1 MDDSATALLARCAH
15 SDDPTTWRSFEKFF
29 KPRLLAAITRTLWRS
44 HQRRDADL
52 VDELLQETW
61 CRLLAGERRIL
72 KAFTGDT
79 EGAACVYLMR
89 VAESVTLDGLRRG
102 AAIKRGSEFCLV
114 RGHTA
119 ESLANRILDPTASP
133 EARAVRRDLWKRFW
147 QRCQHLSGSRDVDR
161 DLEIL
166 DLALFQGWTSRE
178 IAKSKGLRASTVD
191 TVIHRLRR
199 RLGRHG
205 LNLPARPRAVHE
217 VAEPTAEADEWRS
230 GN

>member
-1 MDDSATALLARCAH
+1 MDDSAKALLARCAH

-29 KPRLLAAITRTLWRS
+29 KPRLLAGITRTLWRS
-44 HQRRDADL
+44 HQRTDPDM

-72 KAFTGDT
+72 KAFAGDT

-89 VAESVTLDGLRRG
+89 VAESVTLDRLRRG
-102 AAIKRGSEFCLV
+102 AATKRGSEFSLI
-114 RGHTA
+114 RGRTA
-119 ESLANRILDPTASP
+119 ESLANRIRDPGASP
-133 EARAVRRDLWKRFW
+133 EAQAVRKDLWKRFW
-147 QRCQHLSGSRDVDR
+147 KRCEHLSGSRDADR

-178 IAKSKGLRASTVD
+178 IAVAKGLRPSTVD

-199 RLGRHG
+199 RLERHG
-205 LNLPARPRAVHE
+205 LNLPARTRAAHE
-217 VAEPTAEADEWRS
+217 VAEPATEADGWQC